1 MPIQRNVI
9 DAIASK
15 KMLKGA
21 FILRNLV
28 NKGLN
33 KAISKSLKMKDSIVI
48 YKGISLLD
56 IETPVMVVLS
66 GYNKDST
73 NIKTGPLVQLYI
85 LPIDILPKDAYTSG
99 SKSVCGDC
107 KYNGNNGCYVRWSH
121 LKGLWNSARSQSPI
135 SMRLSKELIKGLRVR
150 VGAAGDPAAIPFSF
164 WNSLLSGCEK
174 FTGYTHQW
182 NKPEYQNLSSL
193 FVASTDS
200 KDETRRANDK
210 GWSTFEVI
218 DNEEPSASSILCLAT
233 DPTKQKNGLAF
244 NCASCMGCNGKGK
257 QKNWYVKLHGATN
270 TIAKARKA
278 RSA

>member
-15 KMLKGA
+15 KMIKGA

-56 IETPVMVVLS
+56 NETPIMVVMS
-66 GYNKDST
+66 GYNKDSK
-73 NIKTGPLVQLYI
+73 NEKTGPLVQLYI
-85 LPIDILPKDAYTSG
+85 LPIDILPKDAYQSG

-121 LKGLWNSARSQSPI
+121 LKSLWNSARKQNPV
-135 SMRLSKELIKGLRVR
+135 SMRIAKELIKGLRVR

-164 WNSLLSGCEK
+164 WNSLLSGCENH
-174 FTGYTHQW
+174 TGYTHQW
-182 NKPEYQNLSSL
+182 DKDEFSSLSSL

-200 KDETRRANDK
+200 KDETRRANEK

-233 DPTKQKNGLAF
+233 DTTKTKNGLPF
-244 NCASCMGCNGKGK
+244 DCASCMGCNGKGK

-270 TIAKARKA
+270 TVAKARKA

>member
-1 MPIQRNVI
+1 MPIQNNI
-9 DAIASK
+9 IKAISSK
-15 KMLKGA
+15 KMKKGA

-56 IETPVMVVLS
+56 NETPIMVVMS
-66 GYNKDST
+66 GYNKDSQ
-73 NIKTGPLVQLYI
+73 NDKTGPLVQLYI

-121 LKGLWNSARSQSPI
+121 LKGLWNSARSQSPV

-150 VGAAGDPAAIPFSF
+150 VGAAGDPAAIPFTF

-182 NKPEYQNLSSL
+182 NKDEFTSLSSL

-200 KDETRRANDK
+200 KEETRQANDK

-218 DNEEPSASSILCLAT
+218 DNEEPSPSSILCLAT
-233 DPTKQKNGLAF
+233 DTTKQKNGLPF
-244 NCASCMGCNGKGK
+244 TCSSCMGCNGKGK
-257 QKNWYVKLHGATN
+257 QKNWYVQLHGATN
-270 TIAKARKA
+270 TLSKARKA
-278 RSA
+278 RA

>member
-56 IETPVMVVLS
+56 NETPIMVVMS
-66 GYNKDST
+66 GYNKDSK
-73 NIKTGPLVQLYI
+73 NEKTGPLVQLYI

-107 KYNGNNGCYVRWSH
+107 KYNANNGCYVRWSH
-121 LKGLWNSARSQSPI
+121 LKGLWNSARSQSPV

-150 VGAAGDPAAIPFSF
+150 VGAAGDPAAIPFAF
-164 WNSLLSGCEK
+164 WDTLLSSCENH
-174 FTGYTHQW
+174 TGYTHQW
-182 NKPEYQNLSSL
+182 IKPEYQNLSKL

-233 DPTKQKNGLAF
+233 DPTKQKNGLPF

-257 QKNWYVKLHGATN
+257 SKNWYVQLHGATN
-270 TIAKARKA
+270 TVAKARKA